1 MANKRRYKV
10 KPKIAV
16 IIVSYNC
23 PEHIKRNMDSLR
35 RQTRKPNQIIIV
47 DNKSEDSTYLESFN
61 EDAEIIYNNLN
72 IGFCAANNEGLSKI
86 DDQTNYVLFLNPDA
100 FLTEQF
106 IEKALD
112 FMEDPEN
119 ASCGAMTGI
128 LLGFDPNKEKPT
140 GLYDSTGIFSTPYG
154 KWFDRDQG
162 QKINPNL
169 YITKEEVPAICGALM
184 LCRKKALMNAAL
196 KDQTV
201 WDNTF
206 FMYKDDI
213 DLSLRLRKKGWKL
226 MFVPDLVAYHCRG
239 WAQNRSEMSKEARLG
254 SAKNELRM
262 HLRSKEYQFLPYS
275 LIKYAAV
282 KFFNR

>member
-1 MANKRRYKV
+1 MN
-10 KPKIAV
+10 PKIAV

-23 PEHIKRNMDSLR
+23 PEHLKRNLASLR
-35 RQTRKPNQIIIV
+35 AQTRKPDQIIIV
-47 DNKSEDSTYLESFN
+47 DNNSKDPSCLESFK
-61 EDAEIIYNNLN
+61 EDAEIIYNSINT
-72 IGFCAANNEGLSKI
+72 GFCAANNEGLKKV

-100 FLTEQF
+100 FLTERF
-106 IEKALD
+106 IEKALA

-128 LLGFDPNKEKPT
+128 LLGFDPEKEAPT
-140 GLYDSTGIFSTPYG
+140 GRYDSTGIFSTPYG

-162 QKINPNL
+162 QEINTHL
-169 YITKEEVPAICGALM
+169 YQTKEEVPAICGALM
-184 LCRKKALMNAAL
+184 LCRKEALMNAAF
-196 KDQTV
+196 KDKTV

-226 MFVPDLVAYHCRG
+226 MLVPDLIAYHCRG
-239 WAQNRSEMSKEARLG
+239 WAVNRSEMSRKARLS
-254 SAKNELRM
+254 SAINELRM
-262 HLRSKEYQFLPYS
+262 HLRTRAYQFLPYS
-275 LIKYAAV
+275 LLKYAAV